1 MIVCGF
7 DSHPEYCCTLHRLT
21 LASHTAC
28 KAAPEGVGVQ
38 FPPDALT
45 ARSSNGSGCLV
56 LSQTIGVRF
65 PYGLLTWPGGG
76 MADAQ
81 RSERCA
87 RSGVGVRLSPWSLDT
102 GWTGVRL
109 PARSHKPHDVGSN
122 PTPVTSFC
130 GWTSV
135 RLGLISQAVGCNSRI
150 RDLPGEYANRKSGQ
164 VESLVIV
171 CRFNSDLAYCS

>member
-1 MIVCGF
+1 MAGRRSLKPSGEGSTPSPRALETEDDQSNAEGSAAVAWIRQSAERLGLNPSVCGF
-7 DSHPEYCCTLHRLT
+7 DSHSEYCGTMHRLI

-81 RSERCA
+81 RSERC
-87 RSGVGVRLSPWSLDT
+87 
-102 GWTGVRL
+102 
-109 PARSHKPHDVGSN
+109 
-122 PTPVTSFC
+122 
-130 GWTSV
+130 
-135 RLGLISQAVGCNSRI
+135 
-150 RDLPGEYANRKSGQ
+150 
-164 VESLVIV
+164 
-171 CRFNSDLAYCS
+171 